1 MSLSDKEREEVEKTI
16 MLYIKE
22 HFNQNIHIFLRKGDK
37 ERLVENPNKLGI
49 IPYIIEIETVDKVI
63 QTEMF
68 YAVKDMFTEQ
78 LYKNTVE
85 YSPVEK
91 YSYVEIDMENYNLFL
106 PIIKDKL
113 N

>member
-16 MLYIKE
+16 MSYIRE
-22 HFNQNIHIFLRKGDK
+22 HFNQNIHVFLRKGDK
-37 ERLVENPNKLGI
+37 ERLEEKMGI
-49 IPYIIEIETVDKVI
+49 IPYIIEIEAVDKVI

>member
-16 MLYIKE
+16 MSYIKE
-22 HFNQNIHIFLRKGDK
+22 HFNQNIHVFLRKGDK
-37 ERLVENPNKLGI
+37 ERLGEKMGI
-49 IPYIIEIETVDKVI
+49 IPYIIEIEAVDKVI